1 MRQKTY
7 QLQEVALHT
16 MEAGPP
22 DGPAILFLHGFP
34 EFWFGWHNQLDFF
47 ANQNY
52 RVIAPDQRGYNLS
65 SKPANVKNYT
75 LEILAADV
83 AELISQLGS
92 GKVVL
97 VGHDW
102 GGAVAWA
109 VADKYPELLEKLI
122 ILNMPHLKILNHALR
137 HNKKQMLRSWYA
149 GFFQL
154 PALPEI
160 MVKAFNFKLL
170 ERSLTTSSRPGTFT
184 EAELTAYR
192 QAWKQPG
199 AIKAMLNWY
208 RATKY
213 NSFRFKPAIEVPTLM
228 LWGKKDKFLGE
239 ELALP
244 SIEMCTNGQLI
255 FLKEASHW
263 LHHEEPDRVNT
274 LILNFLKA
282 G

>member
-7 QLQEVALHT
+7 QLQQVSLHT
-16 MEAGPP
+16 MEAGPL
-22 DGPAILFLHGFP
+22 DGQIILFLHGFP
-34 EFWFGWHNQLDFF
+34 EFWYGWRNQLDFF
-47 ANQNY
+47 AAQNY

-65 SKPANVKNYT
+65 SKPTEVKNYT
-75 LEILAADV
+75 LEILAADI
-83 AELISQLGS
+83 AELINQLGS

-109 VADKYPELLEKLI
+109 VADQYPELLEKLI

-149 GFFQL
+149 GFFQI
-154 PALPEI
+154 PVIPE
-160 MVKAFNFKLL
+160 MLVKAFNFKLL
-170 ERSLTTSSRPGTFT
+170 ERSLTTSSRPGTFLP
-184 EAELTAYR
+184 ENLSVYK

-199 AIKAMLNWY
+199 AITAMLSWY

-213 NSFRFKPAIEVPTLM
+213 SSFKFKPTIEVPTLM

-244 SIEMCTNGQLI
+244 SIEMCINGQLI
-255 FLKEASHW
+255 FLNKASHW
-263 LHHEEPDRVNT
+263 LHHEEPDRVNS
-274 LILNFLKA
+274 LILNFLEI
-282 G
+282 